1 MVGGGIGTILGVL
14 FVKNI
19 NGVQAMIE
27 HFGKWFGWDLQV
39 WNPEVYAFER
49 IPNQVQVQDALV
61 IFVVAILMSVA
72 GSVIAAVQASRIWP
86 VEALRY
92 E

>member
-1 MVGGGIGTILGVL
+1 V
-14 FVKNI
+14 
-19 NGVQAMIE
+19 
-27 HFGKWFGWDLQV
+27 
-39 WNPEVYAFER
+39 
-49 IPNQVQVQDALV
+49 V